1 MNKKPEDEEVLSL
14 LNLYQRT
21 RLTEIMGMSIDRV
34 ALFHQGG
41 LKNDNYMIF
50 AASCSFTYLFLRLV
64 GHKYTVIMY
73 LLSAALG
80 LIFTCLRHVIS
91 YCYRGNDLNG
101 RN

>member
-1 MNKKPEDEEVLSL
+1 MTKKPEDEEVMSL

-34 ALFHQGG
+34 AHYL
-41 LKNDNYMIF
+41 IF